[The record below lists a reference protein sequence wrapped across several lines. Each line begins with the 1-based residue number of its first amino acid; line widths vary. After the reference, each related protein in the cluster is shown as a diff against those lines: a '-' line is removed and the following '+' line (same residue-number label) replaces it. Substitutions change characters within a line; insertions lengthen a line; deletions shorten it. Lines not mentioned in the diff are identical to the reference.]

1 MYLDI
6 IVLSGIGVVGLM
18 LAFFVGLGFFIY
30 QDTKKQKSKDS

>member
-18 LAFFVGLGFFIY
+18 VAFLVGFFYILRKEGHRN
-30 QDTKKQKSKDS
+30 DPEC